1 MGGGGFL
8 GLGPAPSAPAAPD
21 YSGAAQATAA
31 GNVDAA
37 RIATKANRV
46 NQVTPYG
53 SLTYTQNT
61 APTFNQAGYNA
72 ALQSY
77 NQARE
82 SYNPVYSQ
90 ETYDEYGN
98 YSPRSLL
105 NPFDLK
111 APTYNEFMVAA
122 DPDAGWTATQTL
134 SPDQQKLL
142 DYQNQASI
150 GLGRLANTGLGYVE
164 NMLGTPF
171 DTSKLAQMQ
180 SSVSPADMQRLSG
193 QANLGQVGSEPQFQS
208 LEAARA
214 LRQSGQTEGLQRSL
228 GENVGM
234 EGWDRA
240 SNLLMNR
247 LNPQIEQSQDR
258 LKAQLANQGIVAGTE
273 AYNRAMTQQ
282 GQKENDLRTQAQ
294 LQAQG
299 IQQNLFGQELQA
311 GQFGNQATTQQQQN
325 LLQNL
330 GFSNQAQQQDF
341 ANRQSQLAFNNQ
353 LGQQGF
359 ANQLAGMGFN
369 NQQIQQ
375 MYANSQA
382 QQQANNA
389 IAQQQFANRMSGAN
403 LSNQARQQG
412 LQEQAYLRNEPL
424 NTLSA
429 VRTGSQ
435 VQGPQFVNS
444 FNQATTQGADLLGAA
459 GMQYNAQMGDFNAQ
473 QAAQQNFNQG
483 LMGLGGAGIMKYSD
497 IRMKENIKQVHWLP
511 NGLPVYTYEYKPEF
525 KDIAGHGVHIG
536 VMAQEVEM
544 VKPEAVI
551 TNADG
556 YKMVNY
562 GLLT

>member
-8 GLGPAPSAPAAPD
+8 GLGPAPSAPAAPN
-21 YSGAAQATAA
+21 YAAAAQQTAAGNIDAARQATAA
-31 GNVDAA
+31 N
-37 RIATKANRV
+37 RI

-53 SLTYTQNT
+53 NLTYSITG
-61 APTFNQAGYNA
+61 ADP
-72 ALQSY
+72 
-77 NQARE
+77 
-82 SYNPVYSQ
+82 
-90 ETYDEYGN
+90 YGN
-98 YSPRSLL
+98 
-105 NPFDLK
+105 
-111 APTYNEFMVAA
+111 PT
-122 DPDAGWTATQTL
+122 WTATQSL
-134 SPDQQKLL
+134 SPDQQQLL
-142 DYQNQASI
+142 DYQNEASI
-150 GLGRLANTGLGYVE
+150 GLGKLAGQGLGYVE
-164 NMLGTPF
+164 NMLNTPF
-171 DTSKLAQMQ
+171 DTSKLAQLQ
-180 SSVSPADMQRLSG
+180 SGVNPADMQRLTG
-193 QANLGQVGSEPQFQS
+193 QANLGQMGQA
-208 LEAARA
+208 EAQLRA
-214 LRQSGQTEGLQRSL
+214 GQAPTLQTSI
-228 GENVGM
+228 GQNAGM
-234 EGWDRA
+234 AGWDRA
-240 SNLLMNR
+240 SDLLMSR

-258 LKAQLANQGIVAGTE
+258 LQAQLANQGIVAGTE

-311 GQFGNQATTQQQQN
+311 GQFGNQAMLGQN
-325 LLQNL
+325 QAQLANL
-330 GFSNQAQQQDF
+330 GFTNQAQQAD
-341 ANRQSQLAFNNQ
+341 
-353 LGQQGF
+353 F

-375 MYANSQA
+375 MYQNQMG

-389 IAQQQFANRMSGAN
+389 IAQQEYANRMAGAN

-444 FNQATTQGADLLGAA
+444 FNQATTQGPDLLGAA
-459 GMQYNAQMGDFNAQ
+459 GMQYNAQMGDFNAK

-483 LMGLGGAGIMKYSD
+483 LMGLGGAGIMAFSD
-497 IRMKENIKQVHWLP
+497 IRMKENIKQIHWLP
-511 NGLPVYTYEYKPEF
+511 NGLPVYEFEYKPEF
-525 KDIAGHGVHIG
+525 KDIAGHGKFVG
-536 VMAQEVEM
+536 VMAQEAEM
-544 VKPEAVI
+544 VQPEAVI

>member
-31 GNVDAA
+31 GNVEAA
-37 RIATKANRV
+37 RVATKANRI

-53 SLTYTQNT
+53 SLTYTQNR

-72 ALQSY
+72 ALQAY
-77 NQARE
+77 NQARQ
-82 SYNPVYSQ
+82 SYQ
-90 ETYDEYGN
+90 QQTDEYGN
-98 YSPRSLL
+98 VL

-111 APTYNEFMVAA
+111 APTYSEFMVAA

-134 SPDQQKLL
+134 SPAQQQLL

-150 GLGRLANTGLGYVE
+150 GLGRLANRGLGYVE
-164 NMLGTPF
+164 NMLSTPF
-171 DTSKLAQMQ
+171 DTSRLAPMQ

-193 QANLGQVGSEPQFQS
+193 QANLGQIGQA
-208 LEAARA
+208 EAQLRA
-214 LRQSGQTEGLQRSL
+214 GQAPNLQTSI
-228 GENVGM
+228 GQNAGM
-234 EGWDRA
+234 AGWDRA
-240 SNLLMNR
+240 SNLLMSR
-247 LNPQIEQSQDR
+247 LNPQIEQSQSR
-258 LKAQLANQGIVAGTE
+258 LQAQLANQGIVAGTE

-311 GQFGNQATTQQQQN
+311 GQFGNQALLGQN
-325 LLQNL
+325 QAQLANL
-330 GFSNQAQQQDF
+330 GFTNQATQQDF
-341 ANRQSQLAFNNQ
+341 ANR
-353 LGQQGF
+353 
-359 ANQLAGMGFN
+359 LAGMGFN

-444 FNQATTQGADLLGAA
+444 FNQATTQGPDLLGASQM
-459 GMQYNAQMGDFNAQ
+459 GYNAQMGDFNAK

-483 LMGLGGAGIMKYSD
+483 LMGLGAAGIMMSD
-497 IRMKENIKQVHWLP
+497 IRMKENIKQIYWMP
-511 NGLPVYTYEYKPEF
+511 NGLPVYEYEYKAEF
-525 KDIAGHGVHIG
+525 KDSPFAGHGKFVG